1 MINYDIVYYIKRKYL
16 DDENIFEEGDVVGFF
31 ESLIGDIVIDLLMS
45 ENVYE
50 VRLVGVISWLVYL
63 KGKVGWFDREN
74 DGREKVKVCIVL
86 M

>member
-50 VRLVGVISWLVYL
+50 VRLVGVIS
-63 KGKVGWFDREN
+63 
-74 DGREKVKVCIVL
+74 
-86 M
+86 